1 MMNFSQNKELGHA
14 SANDIIAECDLKK
27 RRYPG
32 IIYLLFIKLEK
43 FTFSAKFEVT

>member
-1 MMNFSQNKELGHA
+1 MISSQDKELGHA

-32 IIYLLFIKLEK
+32 IIYLLFLKIDK
-43 FTFSAKFEVT
+43 FTFSTTFEVT